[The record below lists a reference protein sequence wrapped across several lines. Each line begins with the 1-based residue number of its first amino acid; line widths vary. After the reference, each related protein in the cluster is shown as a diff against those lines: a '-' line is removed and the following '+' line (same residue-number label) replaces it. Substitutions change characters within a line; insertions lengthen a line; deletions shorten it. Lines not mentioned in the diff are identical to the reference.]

1 MNQYPAIL
9 NPSSEDVH
17 KLLAAQSHIGTR
29 NLNFQMEEY
38 MWKRRNDGVYIIDL
52 NKTWQKLQLAA
63 RIIADI
69 ENPSDVCVVSARPWG
84 HRAILKFSKYTG
96 ATPIE
101 GRFVPGTFTNAK
113 MRRPGDNG
121 YVFRPEKEPRLLILT
136 DPKTDHQPI
145 REASYV
151 NIPTIA
157 FCHSDAPLN
166 NVDIAIPCNN
176 KNKNSIGLMWWLLC
190 REVLRYRDPKNFPRT
205 QDWETMVDLFFHRD
219 TEEGVDENGENE
231 EKEQSNLEDVP
242 TENKE
247 EVGAWE
253 KQQWKSGPGTG
264 ETTKWGDEPNEPSQ
278 EWNKKGDRKST
289 RLNSSH

>member
-1 MNQYPAIL
+1 MSQFPSIL
-9 NPSSEDVH
+9 NPTEEDVQ
-17 KLLAAQSHIGTR
+17 KLLAAQAHIGTR
-29 NLNFQMEEY
+29 NMNHQMETY

-63 RIIADI
+63 RVIADI

-84 HRAILKFSKYTG
+84 QRSILKFARYTG

-113 MRRPGDNG
+113 MRRPGDSG

-157 FCHSDAPLN
+157 FSHSDSPLN

-176 KNKNSIGLMWWLLC
+176 KSKYSIGLMWWLLC
-190 REVLRYRDPKNFPRT
+190 REVLRYRDPKNYPRS
-205 QDWETMVDLFFHRD
+205 QSWDVMVDLFFHRD
-219 TEEGVDENGENE
+219 PEEGLDENE
-231 EKEQSNLEDVP
+231 EKT
-242 TENKE
+242 TEGEYNEITPNNE
-247 EVGAWE
+247 ETQGSTVAPWE
-253 KQQWKSGPGTG
+253 KQNWKSGPGTG
-264 ETTKWGDEPNEPSQ
+264 EGTKWGDEPTEPST
-278 EWNKKGDRKST
+278 EWNKGTTNNEVDH
-289 RLNSSH
+289 L